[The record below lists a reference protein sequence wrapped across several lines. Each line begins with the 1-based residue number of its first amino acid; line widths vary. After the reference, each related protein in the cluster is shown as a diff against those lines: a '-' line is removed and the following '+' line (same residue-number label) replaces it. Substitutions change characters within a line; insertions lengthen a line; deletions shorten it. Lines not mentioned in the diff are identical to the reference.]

1 MQQSLKRV
9 QCSAAGLLAPL
20 AAGGTVIIPAGGKF
34 SAGTFWRDATEHGAT
49 YYTAVPTMHQVSGG
63 LCQVEPC
70 TLIGPGNRLHSML
83 CTRDA
88 AAETAGD
95 LHAMCAPQDYVAAQ
109 PFRQLCHRWQLCH
122 KNTAHQSLL
131 AGRCAAIADRLL
143 QAAFTCCVLS
153 NVL

>member
-70 TLIGPGNRLHSML
+70 TLIGPGNGLHSML

-95 LHAMCAPQDYVAAQ
+95 LHAMCAPQDYVAASAFQ
-109 PFRQLCHRWQLCH
+109 AVVSKVAVVSQEQ
-122 KNTAHQSLL
+122 L

-153 NVL
+153 TVL